1 MRKRIKEIERKIH
14 RTQDWEE
21 KGKLIM
27 EAFKLSAELMKCNV
41 PAEKHSVIDKV
52 VKTIINNRGEGWF
65 CDKQQ
70 ELIITTN
77 DYNEIAKYA
86 ANWLAKAREA
96 GLTL

>member
-1 MRKRIKEIERKIH
+1 MLKQIKDIERKIY

-27 EAFKLSAELMKCNV
+27 EAFKLSAELMKTKV
-41 PAEKHSVIDKV
+41 PAGKHGVIDRV
-52 VKTIINNRGEGWF
+52 VETIIDNRGEGWF

-70 ELIITTN
+70 ELIITTYN
-77 DYNEIAKYA
+77 YNEIAKYA
-86 ANWLAKAREA
+86 ANWLTKAREA